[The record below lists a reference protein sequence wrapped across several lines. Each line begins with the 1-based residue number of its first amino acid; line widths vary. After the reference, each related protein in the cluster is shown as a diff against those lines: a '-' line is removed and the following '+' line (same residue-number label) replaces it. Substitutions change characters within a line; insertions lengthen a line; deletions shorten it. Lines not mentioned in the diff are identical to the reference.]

1 MASHINRSDGQSSDS
16 QRGCVSCP
24 WLKARVC
31 MTCVSPGNPH
41 SLRKYR
47 MENVTLVLVIING
60 PITTDINQIS
70 NKDKQSWFNLTSEA
84 WMNEFIE
91 LL

>member
-1 MASHINRSDGQSSDS
+1 MAESQSMYNLHES
-16 QRGCVSCP
+16 QGIP
-24 WLKARVC
+24 
-31 MTCVSPGNPH
+31 N

-47 MENVTLVLVIING
+47 DGKCNLSFAIINE

-70 NKDKQSWFNLTSEA
+70 NKDKQSCFNLITEA
-84 WMNEFIE
+84 WMNEFTE